1 MPDREHI
8 PIEDFHEDIIGKVIR
23 GKNLQIPALAQ
34 AAGLSVD
41 QIEALLDGEV
51 DEAAIRALAP
61 QLGLD
66 ANALVISANKIWRP
80 RPVDLTVGLAVFNS
94 EWGDMRV
101 NAFVVWDPASRKAAI
116 FDTGADATEMI
127 RFIEKHQLIVNS
139 IYLTHTHGDH
149 VAELPRLIKHFP
161 GATTYI
167 HRLER
172 LRGIE
177 SEDVGRAFDAGIE
190 AVVHRHERLPGTSFL
205 SVPPAC
211 RLDPLAISVARS
223 LRGVRV
229 SAHPSH
235 LNPGGL
241 PGVRC
246 PPRGFPGDSWRATPD
261 LALEQSVILEDRR
274 VAAIP
279 PRSPIASPESLRW
292 PSPPDLVP
300 GRA

>member
-8 PIEDFHEDIIGKVIR
+8 SIEDFHEDIIGKLTP

-172 LRGIE
+172 IRGIE
-177 SEDVGRAFDAGIE
+177 TEDIDEGHIAAVGELALLARHTHGHSKGGTTYLITGLRRPVAIVGDSLFAGSMGGGQISFADALANNREKILS
-190 AVVHRHERLPGTSFL
+190 LPDDTIICPGHGPL
-205 SVPPAC
+205 S
-211 RLDPLAISVARS
+211 SVAEEK
-223 LRGVRV
+223 
-229 SAHPSH
+229 AH
-235 LNPGGL
+235 NPF
-241 PGVRC
+241 
-246 PPRGFPGDSWRATPD
+246 FPE
-261 LALEQSVILEDRR
+261 LKQSIN
-274 VAAIP
+274 
-279 PRSPIASPESLRW
+279 
-292 PSPPDLVP
+292 
-300 GRA
+300 

>member
-23 GKNLQIPALAQ
+23 GKNLQIPALARS
-34 AAGLSVD
+34 AGLSVD

-80 RPVDLTVGLAVFNS
+80 RPVDLTEGLAVFNS

-101 NAFVVWDPASRKAAI
+101 NAYVIWDPASRKAAI

-172 LRGIE
+172 IRGIE
-177 SEDVGRAFDAGIE
+177 SEDIDEGHIAAVGELALLA
-190 AVVHRHERLPGTSFL
+190 RHTHGHSKGGTTYL
-205 SVPPAC
+205 ITGLRRPV
-211 RLDPLAISVARS
+211 AIV
-223 LRGVRV
+223 
-229 SAHPSH
+229 
-235 LNPGGL
+235 
-241 PGVRC
+241 
-246 PPRGFPGDSWRATPD
+246 GDSLFAGSMGGGQISFADALANNRDKILSLPD
-261 LALEQSVILEDRR
+261 DTIICPGHGPAQQRR
-274 VAAIP
+274 RGEGTQPVL
-279 PRSPIASPESLRW
+279 PRTQA
-292 PSPPDLVP
+292 VY
-300 GRA
+300 